1 MQYYSKK
8 AVFFLEKLSTESLLE
23 ILTNLTLEKCASRT
37 DCVTSRPQV

>member
-8 AVFFLEKLSTESLLE
+8 AVFFPGKAEHRKLLE